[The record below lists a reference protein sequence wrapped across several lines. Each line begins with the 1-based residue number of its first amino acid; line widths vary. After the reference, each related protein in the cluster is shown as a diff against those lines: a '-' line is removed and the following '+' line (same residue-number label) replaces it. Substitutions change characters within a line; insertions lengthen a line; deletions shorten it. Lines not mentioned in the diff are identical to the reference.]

1 MAARART
8 SQTVQSPARSPER
21 QTLAA
26 LNTLLAS
33 MADFETR
40 HAAVL
45 RAISPPQRM
54 SAANLLHY
62 LVFRSQDH
70 RQLQTR
76 LANLG
81 LSSLGR
87 SEAAILPA
95 VKRVRDVLA
104 RLLGQPQP
112 KSPAGAGTSDA
123 ITQARATRLLGRPR
137 KGAAARETR
146 IMVTMPSEAAT
157 SAALIKELLD
167 AGMDIM
173 RINCA
178 HDTPAAWADMIRHL
192 RRFRSRSACPVLMDI
207 PGPKARTGALRPGPA
222 VVKVS
227 PPMDDLGRATRPA
240 RILLATHIAAD
251 SGVSAPLT
259 PPPTP
264 ATDSADTIDARLPI
278 RLAPGHQ
285 LRVGDVLRLT
295 DARGRARRLRIVSR
309 ASEGWV
315 CTCAR
320 TAYITPGSQLL
331 PHRDHDHAPARAK
344 PVAVVGDLPSG
355 PGVITLCEGDSLILT
370 ANPAPGGPAAAG
382 TPATIPFT
390 LPEVFAD
397 LRRGHRVLLDDGKIE
412 AVITRA
418 APDHAALRITRAR
431 PAGSRLREGKG
442 VNFPDTP
449 LSISPL
455 TAEDRAHLPF
465 IARHADMVGFSFVR
479 RAADLRLLRE
489 CLRTL
494 KAPDLGIVL
503 KIETAG
509 AFEHLPKLLLE
520 SLAQPS
526 TGVMIA
532 RGDLAVE
539 VGWER
544 LAEVQEEILWLCE
557 AAHIPV
563 IWATQVLESMA
574 KRGLP
579 SRSEITDA
587 AMGQRAEC
595 VMLNK
600 GPFVARA
607 VRMLDDILRRM
618 STHQDKKRSM
628 LRELKV
634 ASAFDPPAESAAI
647 RRPRRPSPSEPRAQ
661 ARGPRASMR

>member
-45 RAISPPQRM
+45 RALSPPQRK

-76 LANLG
+76 LTNLG

-104 RLLGQPQP
+104 RLLDQPQP
-112 KSPAGAGTSDA
+112 KSPARAGDSDA
-123 ITQARATRLLGRPR
+123 ITRARATRLLGRPR

-157 SAALIKELLD
+157 SPSLIKELLD

-178 HDTPAAWADMIRHL
+178 HDTPDAWAKMIRNL

-240 RILLATHIAAD
+240 RVLLVVVAD
-251 SGVSAPLT
+251 VDGASAPAPLAS
-259 PPPTP
+259 PTAP
-264 ATDSADTIDARLPI
+264 DVDDAEACDARLPI
-278 RLAPGHQ
+278 RLARGQ
-285 LRVGDVLRLT
+285 RLRVGQTLRLT

-309 ASEGWV
+309 TSDGWL

-320 TAYITPGSQLL
+320 TAYITPGTHLL
-331 PHRDHDHAPARAK
+331 PHRDHAHASARAK

-355 PGVITLCEGDSLILT
+355 PGTITLCEGDTLILT

-382 TPATIPFT
+382 APATIPFT

-418 APDHAALRITRAR
+418 APDHAALRIARAR

-479 RAADLRLLRE
+479 RAADLQLLRE

-509 AFEHLPKLLLE
+509 AFEHLPELLLE
-520 SLAQPS
+520 SLAQLS
-526 TGVMIA
+526 AGVMIA

-574 KRGLP
+574 KHGLP

-618 STHQDKKRSM
+618 SAHQDKKRSM
-628 LRELKV
+628 LRRLKV
-634 ASAFDPPAESAAI
+634 ASGFDSAPEKPAITPGRSKKS
-647 RRPRRPSPSEPRAQ
+647 R
-661 ARGPRASMR
+661 

>member
-1 MAARART
+1 MT
-8 SQTVQSPARSPER
+8 
-21 QTLAA
+21 
-26 LNTLLAS
+26 
-33 MADFETR
+33 DFERRNAAMLQSLPTR
-40 HAAVL
+40 
-45 RAISPPQRM
+45 QRR

-62 LVFRSQDH
+62 LVFRSEDRRGLQG
-70 RQLQTR
+70 QL
-76 LANLG
+76 AALG

-95 VKRVRDVLA
+95 VRRVRDLIA
-104 RLLGQPQP
+104 RLLREPL
-112 KSPAGAGTSDA
+112 SSTARAPASDA
-123 ITQARATRLLGRPR
+123 MTRARATRLLGAPR
-137 KGAAARETR
+137 AGRAARDTR
-146 IMVTMPSEAAT
+146 IMVTMPSEAAD
-157 SAALIKELLD
+157 SLALIKELLD
-167 AGMDIM
+167 AGMDVM

-178 HDTPAAWADMIRHL
+178 HDSPAQWANMVRHL
-192 RRFRSRSACPVLMDI
+192 RRYRTRTACPVLMDI

-227 PPMDDLGRATRPA
+227 PPTDDLGRAKRLAEVLLVPEADGPRPTQSGGA
-240 RILLATHIAAD
+240 SEAVAD
-251 SGVSAPLT
+251 GN
-259 PPPTP
+259 
-264 ATDSADTIDARLPI
+264 DTIDARVPI
-278 RLAPGHQ
+278 RLARGQ
-285 LRVGDVLRLT
+285 RLAIGDSLRFT
-295 DARGRARRLRIVSR
+295 DARARARRLRVVGR
-309 ASEGWV
+309 VAGGWL

-320 TAYITPGSQLL
+320 TAYITPGTEL
-331 PHRDHDHAPARAK
+331 RAGPAGSRAAK
-344 PVAVVGDLPSG
+344 GDYSVAVVGDLPSG
-355 PGVITLCEGDSLILT
+355 PGVILLCEGDTLILT
-370 ANPAPGGPAAAG
+370 ADATPGGPA
-382 TPATIPFT
+382 TPEAPARIPFS

-412 AVITRA
+412 AVVTRA
-418 APDHAALRITRAR
+418 TRDHAALRVTRAR

-442 VNFPDTP
+442 VNFPDTA

-455 TAEDRAHLPF
+455 TDEDRAHLPF
-465 IARHADMVGFSFVR
+465 IARHADMIGFSFVR
-479 RAADLRLLRE
+479 SASDLRLLRD
-489 CLRTL
+489 CLREL
-494 KAPDLGIVL
+494 KAPQLGVVL

-509 AFEHLPKLLLE
+509 AFAHLPELLLE

-526 TGVMIA
+526 AGVMIA

-618 STHQDKKRSM
+618 SAHQEKKRSM
-628 LRELKV
+628 LRKLSV
-634 ASAFDPPAESAAI
+634 ASGFDAMAAPEKA
-647 RRPRRPSPSEPRAQ
+647 RRRQ
-661 ARGPRASMR
+661 